1 MKEQRRR
8 RRFQS
13 SDSKAAVDI
22 TPPHATPTPEIPVL
36 KEKEDEKKGGGVPW
50 YAGSGSGAPGLVGG
64 QGIGRAGGAL
74 AARGGLFTRMA
85 GVLANAFGGP
95 TTFLGGLFAGAMGKW
110 LVLGGLLAWG
120 GLLVGA
126 ASRLSGGWG
135 AAGAGIPGLPSL
147 GSVSSAGIVIDA
159 PKDRS
164 LGYLS
169 GANKGEI
176 LWDQGKPVQPE
187 TPKDAAAPEEAPP
200 IEEPKPEPPA
210 FEMPDVSAL
219 QGGGGLNR
227 DGFVKKLTSDVSQ
240 LRAGGPGSGAPQIK
254 NAGGFQLKKTFDPRG
269 SQAGKL
275 GGMSRAK
282 RALSASRLS
291 NLRGRSSRAA
301 GQLKLAKA
309 MSVAGQSATTIGDA
323 KTYSADAFD
332 QGKSIGGNLAGID
345 GDGIVMPSGGGA
357 PGLESGVP
365 DLPPGT
371 PMSPYQSEMDT
382 AKGMGD
388 QAAALKTLG
397 MMMLAIGASLVA
409 MGLALMG
416 NHTTF
421 PIGYALLGAGLALI
435 AMGMMMLGM
444 SANMAK
450 QAQDQGKKV
459 DEQYGQK
466 DQGAIVDDCA
476 NQATTQGVKADDCKA
491 QKPPQVENPNPDLK
505 EAIEAERNAT
515 YTLEG
520 ETSE

>member
-1 MKEQRRR
+1 ME
-8 RRFQS
+8 S
-13 SDSKAAVDI
+13 APLPEA
-22 TPPHATPTPEIPVL
+22 PTPEIPVL
-36 KEKEDEKKGGGVPW
+36 KEKEEEKKGGGVPW

-64 QGIGRAGGAL
+64 QGIARVGGTM
-74 AARGGLFTRMA
+74 AARSGLLSRMA
-85 GVLANAFGGP
+85 GVMANALGGP
-95 TTFLGGLFAGAMGKW
+95 GTFLGGLFAGTLGKW
-110 LVLGGLLAWG
+110 LVLGGLMAWG
-120 GLLVGA
+120 GLMLGA
-126 ASRLSGGWG
+126 AAKLSGGWG
-135 AAGAGIPGLPSL
+135 AAGVAAPGLPSL
-147 GSVSSAGIVIDA
+147 AGAGSSGIVIDS

-164 LGYLS
+164 LGYLA

-176 LWDQGKPVQPE
+176 LWDQGKPVE
-187 TPKDAAAPEEAPP
+187 KAEAPKDAAAPEEAPP
-200 IEEPKPEPPA
+200 LEEQAAPEAPA

-219 QGGGGLNR
+219 QGAGGLNR
-227 DGFVKKLTSDVSQ
+227 DGFVKKLTSDTSQ
-240 LRAGGPGSGAPQIK
+240 LRAGGAGMPQIK
-254 NAGGFQLKKTFDPRG
+254 SAGGFELKKTFSPRG
-269 SQAGKL
+269 APAGKL

-309 MSVAGQSATTIGDA
+309 MSAAGQTATTIGDA

-357 PGLESGVP
+357 PGLEPGVP

-371 PMSPYQSEMDT
+371 NVTPYQGEMDA
-382 AKGMGD
+382 AKGMGN
-388 QAAALKTLG
+388 QAAALKTMG
-397 MMMLAIGASLVA
+397 EMMLMIGASLVA

-421 PIGYALLGAGLALI
+421 PIGWALLGAGLALI

-444 SANMAK
+444 SANMAQ
-450 QAQDQGKKV
+450 QAQDQGKNI

-466 DQGAIVDDCA
+466 DQGDIVDDCA
-476 NQATTQGVKADDCKA
+476 TQATTQGTKTENCQT
-491 QKPPQVENPNPDLK
+491 QKPAQVENPNPNVH
-505 EAIEAERNAT
+505 EAVEAESNAT

-520 ETSE
+520 EAAQ